1 MLCCSGCSV
10 VVQVAAAP
18 MRYWR
23 LFEIQGHALLSA
35 SWAGLC
41 TSLEGYPR
49 AMLTMMCIGAFA
61 RVMHPLIRARYVL
74 ITHNSGSQTL
84 HPTFSYTF
92 ARMCTSAAQDVWC
105 LSDAINGPHAHAP
118 HVQTTQHR
126 SLELHTTSR
135 TCSRPRN

>member
-1 MLCCSGCSV
+1 
-10 VVQVAAAP
+10 

-41 TSLEGYPR
+41 TSLEGYSR
-49 AMLTMMCIGAFA
+49 ATLTMMCIGAFA

-92 ARMCTSAAQDVWC
+92 ARMCTSAAQDVCC
-105 LSDAINGPHAHAP
+105 LMQAPTHTLTYRLPSTGPWNCIRLLVHA
-118 HVQTTQHR
+118 
-126 SLELHTTSR
+126 
-135 TCSRPRN
+135 